1 MGFFI
6 WDYLIK
12 GEEVEVMSK
21 DNYDDLARDIID
33 HVGGEENV
41 AGLRHCVT
49 RLRFNLTDENKAD
62 TDYLK
67 NRDGIVTVMKSAGQ
81 YQVVIGEQVGEVY
94 EAIVNQTNIG
104 GDASASEPSVGGNEN
119 DDRNILDKF
128 IDFISGVFQP
138 FLMALA
144 ATGMIKGLVALL
156 GTVGVDPESGLYQV
170 LNFAGDGFFQFLPVM
185 VAITAARKLKMN
197 EFTALAIAVAFLHPE
212 INELMSGDVMY
223 TLFSGTA
230 FESPIYSTFIGIPII
245 MPPNGYYQ
253 AIIPIL
259 VSVWLGSVVERWVKN
274 IIPGVVRSFLT
285 PFFTVMIVFVI
296 SLIAIGPVA
305 NWASTLVGQFFL
317 VVQGFSP
324 LLFGALLA
332 VAWQLLVIF
341 GLHWGIVPIMFIL
354 LAEQGYETIGPV
366 MVSSTFGVLGV
377 VIALLIKSKAKK
389 VRDIALPGSI
399 SLIFGVSEPTI
410 YGLMLPM
417 KRSFLYALIG
427 NAVGGAYIGVMNVV
441 GYRAGGLGVF
451 SIFNTINPN
460 GNLDMNFWNVII
472 GFALCTIV
480 GFVLQ
485 MMFPVPSLDSDGNE
499 GQTESNKKDNDKGLV
514 SNEELQESAK
524 EDIIASP
531 MQGELV
537 PMTEVN
543 DEVFSSEAL
552 GKGVAIKPEIGEVRA
567 PANGVISTLFPTG
580 HAVGMTTDEGT
591 EILIHIGLDTVELE
605 GKYYEIFVEQEQH
618 VNAGDVLVK
627 FDKAGVESENY
638 DTITPIVITNS
649 GDFKAIEVT
658 EDTQTTP
665 GDYLLTA
672 IK

>member
-1 MGFFI
+1 
-6 WDYLIK
+6 
-12 GEEVEVMSK
+12 MSK
-21 DNYDDLARDIID
+21 DNYDELARDIID

-41 AGLRHCVT
+41 AGLRHCIT
-49 RLRFNLTDENKAD
+49 RLRFNLKDENKAD

-67 NRDGIVTVMKSAGQ
+67 NRDGVVTVMKSAGQ
-81 YQVVIGEQVGEVY
+81 YQVVIGEQVAEVY
-94 EAIVNQTNIG
+94 EAIVNQTSIG
-104 GDASASEPSVGGNEN
+104 GDTSASETSDGGNEN
-119 DDRNILDKF
+119 DNRNILDRF

-156 GTVGVDPESGLYQV
+156 GTVGVDPESGVYQV

-212 INELMSGDVMY
+212 INNLMTGDVMY

-230 FESPIYSTFIGIPII
+230 FESPIYSTFLGIPII
-245 MPPNGYYQ
+245 MPPNGYYS

-274 IIPGVVRSFLT
+274 IIPSVVRSFLT

-296 SLIAIGPVA
+296 SLIVIGPIA

-354 LAEQGYETIGPV
+354 LAEQGYESIGPA

-389 VRDIALPGSI
+389 VRDIALPGAI
-399 SLIFGVSEPTI
+399 SLVFGVSEPTI

-427 NAVGGAYIGVMNVV
+427 NAVGGAYIGAMSVV
-441 GYRAGGLGVF
+441 GYRTGGLGVF
-451 SIFNTINPN
+451 SIFNTINPS
-460 GNLDMNFWNVII
+460 GSLDMNFWNVII
-472 GFALCTIV
+472 GFALCTVV

-485 MMFPVPSLDSDGNE
+485 MVFPVPSIDGDGNE
-499 GQTESNKKDNDKGLV
+499 GQTTIKEDKGLA
-514 SNEELQESAK
+514 SKEELQESAK
-524 EDIIASP
+524 EDIVASP
-531 MQGELV
+531 MQGQLV
-537 PMTEVN
+537 PMSEVN

-567 PANGVISTLFPTG
+567 PANGIISTLFPTG

-605 GKYYEIFVEQEQH
+605 GKYYEISAEQGQQ
-618 VNAGDVLVK
+618 VKAGDLLIK
-627 FDKAGVESENY
+627 FDKDGIESENY
-638 DTITPIVITNS
+638 DTITPVVITNS
-649 GDFKAIEVT
+649 GDFQTIDVT
-658 EDTQTTP
+658 EETQVTP

-672 IK
+672 VK

>member
-1 MGFFI
+1 
-6 WDYLIK
+6 
-12 GEEVEVMSK
+12 MSK
-21 DNYDDLARDIID
+21 DNYDELARDIID

-41 AGLRHCVT
+41 AGLRHCIT
-49 RLRFNLTDENKAD
+49 RLRFNLKDENKAD

-67 NRDGIVTVMKSAGQ
+67 NRDGVVTVMKSAGQ
-81 YQVVIGEQVGEVY
+81 YQVVIGEQVAEVY
-94 EAIVNQTNIG
+94 EAIVNQTSIG
-104 GDASASEPSVGGNEN
+104 GDTSASETSEGGNEN
-119 DDRNILDKF
+119 DNRNVLDKF

-156 GTVGVDPESGLYQV
+156 GTVGVDPESGVYQV

-185 VAITAARKLKMN
+185 VVITAARKLKMN

-212 INELMSGDVMY
+212 INNLMTGDVMY

-230 FESPIYSTFIGIPII
+230 FESPIYSTFLGIPII
-245 MPPNGYYQ
+245 MPPNGYYS

-259 VSVWLGSVVERWVKN
+259 VSVWLGSVVEKWIKN
-274 IIPGVVRSFLT
+274 IIPSVVRSFLT
-285 PFFTVMIVFVI
+285 PFFTVMVVFVI
-296 SLIAIGPVA
+296 SLIVIGPIA

-354 LAEQGYETIGPV
+354 LAEQGYESIGPA

-389 VRDIALPGSI
+389 VRDIALPGAI
-399 SLIFGVSEPTI
+399 SLVFGVSEPTI

-427 NAVGGAYIGVMNVV
+427 NAVGGAYIGAMSVV
-441 GYRAGGLGVF
+441 GYRTGGLGVF
-451 SIFNTINPN
+451 SIFNTINPS
-460 GNLDMNFWNVII
+460 GSLDMNFWNVII
-472 GFALCTIV
+472 GFALCTVV

-485 MMFPVPSLDSDGNE
+485 MIFPVPSIDGNGNE
-499 GQTESNKKDNDKGLV
+499 GQTENNKSNEQGLA
-514 SNEELQESAK
+514 SKEELQESAK

-531 MQGELV
+531 MQGQLV
-537 PMTEVN
+537 PMSEVS

-567 PANGVISTLFPTG
+567 PANGIISTLFPTG

-605 GKYYEIFVEQEQH
+605 GKYYEISAEQGQQ
-618 VNAGDVLVK
+618 VKAGDLLIK
-627 FDKAGVESENY
+627 FDKEGVESENY
-638 DTITPIVITNS
+638 DTITPVVITNS
-649 GDFKAIEVT
+649 AEFQTIDVT
-658 EDTQTTP
+658 EETQVTP

-672 IK
+672 VK

>member
-1 MGFFI
+1 M
-6 WDYLIK
+6 LK
-12 GEEVEVMSK
+12 ENEGEGSIMSK
-21 DNYDDLARDIID
+21 DNYDELARDIID

-41 AGLRHCVT
+41 AGLRHCIT
-49 RLRFNLTDENKAD
+49 RLRFNLKDENKAD

-67 NRDGIVTVMKSAGQ
+67 NRDGVVTVMKSAGQ
-81 YQVVIGEQVGEVY
+81 YQVVIGEQVAEVY
-94 EAIVNQTNIG
+94 EAIVNQTSIG
-104 GDASASEPSVGGNEN
+104 GDTSASETSEGGNEN
-119 DDRNILDKF
+119 DNRNVLDKF

-156 GTVGVDPESGLYQV
+156 GTVGVDPESGVYQV

-212 INELMSGDVMY
+212 INNLMTGDVMY

-230 FESPIYSTFIGIPII
+230 FESPIYSTFLGIPII
-245 MPPNGYYQ
+245 MPPNGYYS

-259 VSVWLGSVVERWVKN
+259 VSVWLGSVVEKWIKN
-274 IIPGVVRSFLT
+274 IIPSVVRSFLT

-296 SLIAIGPVA
+296 SLIVIGPIA
-305 NWASTLVGQFFL
+305 NWASALVGQFFL

-354 LAEQGYETIGPV
+354 LAEQGYESIGPA

-389 VRDIALPGSI
+389 VRDIALPGAI
-399 SLIFGVSEPTI
+399 SLVFGVSEPTI

-427 NAVGGAYIGVMNVV
+427 NAVGGAYIGAMSVV
-441 GYRAGGLGVF
+441 GYRTGGLGVF
-451 SIFNTINPN
+451 SIFNTINPS
-460 GNLDMNFWNVII
+460 GSLDMNFWNVII
-472 GFALCTIV
+472 GFTLCTVV

-485 MMFPVPSLDSDGNE
+485 MMFPVPSIDGNGNE
-499 GQTESNKKDNDKGLV
+499 GQSENIKSDEQGLA
-514 SNEELQESAK
+514 SKEELQESAK

-531 MQGELV
+531 MQGQLV
-537 PMTEVN
+537 PMSEVS

-567 PANGVISTLFPTG
+567 PANGIISTLFPTG

-605 GKYYEIFVEQEQH
+605 GKYYEISAEQGQQ
-618 VNAGDVLVK
+618 VKAGDLLIK
-627 FDKAGVESENY
+627 FDKEGVESENY
-638 DTITPIVITNS
+638 DTITPVVITNS
-649 GDFKAIEVT
+649 AEFQTIDVT
-658 EDTQTTP
+658 EETQVTP

-672 IK
+672 VK

>member
-1 MGFFI
+1 I
-6 WDYLIK
+6 
-12 GEEVEVMSK
+12 MSK
-21 DNYDDLARDIID
+21 DNYDELARDIID

-41 AGLRHCVT
+41 AGLRHCIT
-49 RLRFNLTDENKAD
+49 RLRFNLKDENKAD

-67 NRDGIVTVMKSAGQ
+67 NRDGVVTVMKSAGQ
-81 YQVVIGEQVGEVY
+81 YQVVIGEQVAEVY
-94 EAIVNQTNIG
+94 EAIVNQTSIG
-104 GDASASEPSVGGNEN
+104 GDTSASETSEGGNEN
-119 DDRNILDKF
+119 DNRNVLDKF

-156 GTVGVDPESGLYQV
+156 GTVGVDPESGVYQV

-212 INELMSGDVMY
+212 INNLMTGDVMY

-230 FESPIYSTFIGIPII
+230 FESPIYSTFLGIPII
-245 MPPNGYYQ
+245 MPPNGYYS

-259 VSVWLGSVVERWVKN
+259 VSVWLGSVVEKWIKN

-296 SLIAIGPVA
+296 SLIVIGPIA
-305 NWASTLVGQFFL
+305 NWASALVGQFFL

-354 LAEQGYETIGPV
+354 LAEQGYESIGPA

-389 VRDIALPGSI
+389 VRDIALPGAI
-399 SLIFGVSEPTI
+399 SLVFGVSEPTI

-427 NAVGGAYIGVMNVV
+427 NAVGGAYIGAMSVV
-441 GYRAGGLGVF
+441 GYRTGGLGVF
-451 SIFNTINPN
+451 SIFNTINPS
-460 GNLDMNFWNVII
+460 GSLDMNFWNVII
-472 GFALCTIV
+472 GFALCTVV

-485 MMFPVPSLDSDGNE
+485 MMFPVPSIDGNGNE
-499 GQTESNKKDNDKGLV
+499 GQSENIKSDEQGLA
-514 SNEELQESAK
+514 SKEELQESAK

-531 MQGELV
+531 MQGQLV
-537 PMTEVN
+537 PMSEVS

-567 PANGVISTLFPTG
+567 PANGIISTLFPTG

-605 GKYYEIFVEQEQH
+605 GKYYEISAEQGQQ
-618 VNAGDVLVK
+618 VKAGDLLIK
-627 FDKAGVESENY
+627 FDKEGVESENY
-638 DTITPIVITNS
+638 DTITPVVITNS
-649 GDFKAIEVT
+649 AEFQTIDVT
-658 EDTQTTP
+658 EETQVTP

-672 IK
+672 VK

>member
-1 MGFFI
+1 
-6 WDYLIK
+6 
-12 GEEVEVMSK
+12 
-21 DNYDDLARDIID
+21 
-33 HVGGEENV
+33 
-41 AGLRHCVT
+41 T
-49 RLRFNLTDENKAD
+49 RLRFNLKDENKAD

-67 NRDGIVTVMKSAGQ
+67 NRDGVVTVMKSAGQ
-81 YQVVIGEQVGEVY
+81 YQVVIGEQVAEVY
-94 EAIVNQTNIG
+94 EAIVNQTSIG
-104 GDASASEPSVGGNEN
+104 GDTSASETSEGGNEN
-119 DDRNILDKF
+119 DNRNVLDKF

-156 GTVGVDPESGLYQV
+156 GTVGVDPESGVYQV

-212 INELMSGDVMY
+212 INNLMTGDVMY

-230 FESPIYSTFIGIPII
+230 FESPIYSTFLGIPII
-245 MPPNGYYQ
+245 MPPNGYYS

-259 VSVWLGSVVERWVKN
+259 VSVWLGSVVEKWIKN
-274 IIPGVVRSFLT
+274 IIPSVVRSFLT

-296 SLIAIGPVA
+296 SLIVIGPIA
-305 NWASTLVGQFFL
+305 NWASALVGQFFL

-354 LAEQGYETIGPV
+354 LAEQGYESIGPA

-389 VRDIALPGSI
+389 VRDIALPGAI
-399 SLIFGVSEPTI
+399 SLVFGVSEPTI

-427 NAVGGAYIGVMNVV
+427 NAVGGAYIGAMSVV
-441 GYRAGGLGVF
+441 GYRTGGLGVF
-451 SIFNTINPN
+451 SIFNTINPS
-460 GNLDMNFWNVII
+460 GSLDMNFWNVII
-472 GFALCTIV
+472 GFALCTVV

-485 MMFPVPSLDSDGNE
+485 MMFPVPSIDGNGNE
-499 GQTESNKKDNDKGLV
+499 GQSENIKSDEQGLA
-514 SNEELQESAK
+514 SKEELQESAK

-531 MQGELV
+531 MQGQLV
-537 PMTEVN
+537 PMSEVS

-567 PANGVISTLFPTG
+567 PANGIISTLFPTG

-605 GKYYEIFVEQEQH
+605 GKYYEISAEQGQQ
-618 VNAGDVLVK
+618 VKAGDLLIK
-627 FDKAGVESENY
+627 FDKEGVESENY
-638 DTITPIVITNS
+638 DTITPVVITNS
-649 GDFKAIEVT
+649 AEFQTIDVT
-658 EDTQTTP
+658 EETQVTP

-672 IK
+672 VK

>member
-1 MGFFI
+1 
-6 WDYLIK
+6 
-12 GEEVEVMSK
+12 MSK
-21 DNYDDLARDIID
+21 DNYDELARDIID

-41 AGLRHCVT
+41 AGLRHCIT
-49 RLRFNLTDENKAD
+49 RLRFNLKDENKAD

-67 NRDGIVTVMKSAGQ
+67 NRDGVVTVMKSAGQ
-81 YQVVIGEQVGEVY
+81 YQVVIGEQVAEVY
-94 EAIVNQTNIG
+94 EAIVNQTSIG
-104 GDASASEPSVGGNEN
+104 GDTSASETSEGGNEN
-119 DDRNILDKF
+119 DNRNVLDKF

-156 GTVGVDPESGLYQV
+156 GTVGVDPESGVYQV

-185 VAITAARKLKMN
+185 VVITAARKLKMN
-197 EFTALAIAVAFLHPE
+197 VFTALAIAVAFLHPE
-212 INELMSGDVMY
+212 INNLMTGDVMY

-230 FESPIYSTFIGIPII
+230 FESPIYSTFLGIPII
-245 MPPNGYYQ
+245 MPPNGYYS

-259 VSVWLGSVVERWVKN
+259 VSVWLGSVVEKWIKN
-274 IIPGVVRSFLT
+274 IIPSVVRSFLT
-285 PFFTVMIVFVI
+285 PFFTVMVVFVI
-296 SLIAIGPVA
+296 SLIVIGPIA

-354 LAEQGYETIGPV
+354 LAEQGYESIGPA

-389 VRDIALPGSI
+389 VRDIALPGAI
-399 SLIFGVSEPTI
+399 SLVFGVSEPTI

-427 NAVGGAYIGVMNVV
+427 NAVGGAYIGAMSVV
-441 GYRAGGLGVF
+441 GYRTGGLGVF
-451 SIFNTINPN
+451 SIFNTINPS
-460 GNLDMNFWNVII
+460 GSLDMNFWNVII
-472 GFALCTIV
+472 GFALCTVV

-485 MMFPVPSLDSDGNE
+485 MMFPVPSIDGNGNE
-499 GQTESNKKDNDKGLV
+499 GQTENNKSNEQGLA
-514 SNEELQESAK
+514 SKEELQESAK

-531 MQGELV
+531 MQGQLV
-537 PMTEVN
+537 PMSEVS

-567 PANGVISTLFPTG
+567 PANGIISTLFPTG

-605 GKYYEIFVEQEQH
+605 GKYYEISAEQGQQ
-618 VNAGDVLVK
+618 VKAGDLLIK
-627 FDKAGVESENY
+627 FDKEGVESENY
-638 DTITPIVITNS
+638 DTITPVVITNS
-649 GDFKAIEVT
+649 AEFQTIDVT
-658 EDTQTTP
+658 EETQVTP

-672 IK
+672 VK

>member
-1 MGFFI
+1 
-6 WDYLIK
+6 
-12 GEEVEVMSK
+12 MSK

-49 RLRFNLTDENKAD
+49 RLRFNLKDENKAD

-67 NRDGIVTVMKSAGQ
+67 NKEGVVTVMKSAGQ
-81 YQVVIGEQVGEVY
+81 YQVVIGEQVAEVY

-104 GDASASEPSVGGNEN
+104 GDASASESSDGGSEN
-119 DDRNILDKF
+119 DNRNVLDKF

-212 INELMSGDVMY
+212 INNLMTGDVMY

-245 MPPNGYYQ
+245 MPPNGYYS

-259 VSVWLGSVVERWVKN
+259 VSVWLGSVVEKWVKN

-296 SLIAIGPVA
+296 SLIVIGPIA

-332 VAWQLLVIF
+332 LSWQLLVIF

-366 MVSSTFGVLGV
+366 MVASTFGVLGV
-377 VIALLIKSKAKK
+377 IIALLIKSKSKK
-389 VRDIALPGSI
+389 VRDIALPGAI
-399 SLIFGVSEPTI
+399 SLVFGVSEPTI

-417 KRSFLYALIG
+417 KRSFLYALIS
-427 NAVGGAYIGVMNVV
+427 NAVGGAYIGSMNVV

-472 GFALCTIV
+472 GFALCTVV

-485 MMFPVPSLDSDGNE
+485 MVFPVPSLEGDGNE
-499 GQTESNKKDNDKGLV
+499 GQTASNKNEDKGLV
-514 SNEELQESAK
+514 SSEELQESAK

-531 MQGELV
+531 MQGQLV
-537 PMTEVN
+537 PITEVS

-552 GKGVAIKPEIGEVRA
+552 GKGVAIKPEVGEVRA

-580 HAVGMTTDEGT
+580 HAVGMKTDEGT
-591 EILIHIGLDTVELE
+591 EVLIHIGLDTVELE
-605 GKYYEIFVEQEQH
+605 GKYYEILVKQEQR
-618 VNAGDVLVK
+618 VNAGDLLVK
-627 FDKAGVESENY
+627 FDKAGIESENY
-638 DTITPIVITNS
+638 DTITPVVITNS
-649 GDFKAIEVT
+649 GDFKAIDVT
-658 EDTQTTP
+658 EETEVTP

>member
-1 MGFFI
+1 
-6 WDYLIK
+6 
-12 GEEVEVMSK
+12 MSK
-21 DNYDDLARDIID
+21 DNYDELARDIVD

-49 RLRFNLTDENKAD
+49 RLRFNLKDENKAD

-67 NRDGIVTVMKSAGQ
+67 NRDGVVTVMKSAGQ
-81 YQVVIGEQVGEVY
+81 YQVVIGEQVAEVY
-94 EAIVNQTNIG
+94 EAIVNQTSIG
-104 GDASASEPSVGGNEN
+104 GDTSASETSDGGNEN
-119 DDRNILDKF
+119 DNRNVLDKF

-156 GTVGVDPESGLYQV
+156 GTVGVDPESGVYQV

-212 INELMSGDVMY
+212 INNFMTGDVMY
-223 TLFSGTA
+223 NLFSGTA
-230 FESPIYSTFIGIPII
+230 FESPIYSTFLGIPII
-245 MPPNGYYQ
+245 MPPNGYYS

-259 VSVWLGSVVERWVKN
+259 VSVWLGSVVEKWVKN

-285 PFFTVMIVFVI
+285 PFFTVMVVFVI
-296 SLIAIGPVA
+296 SLIVIGPIA
-305 NWASTLVGQFFL
+305 NWVSTLVGQFFL

-354 LAEQGYETIGPV
+354 LAEQGYESIGPA

-389 VRDIALPGSI
+389 VRDIALPGAI
-399 SLIFGVSEPTI
+399 SLVFGVSEPTI

-427 NAVGGAYIGVMNVV
+427 NAVGGAYIGAMSVV
-441 GYRAGGLGVF
+441 GYRTGGLGVF
-451 SIFNTINPN
+451 SIFNTINPS
-460 GNLDMNFWNVII
+460 GSLDMNFWNVII
-472 GFALCTIV
+472 GFALCTVV

-485 MMFPVPSLDSDGNE
+485 MMFPVPSIDGNGNE
-499 GQTESNKKDNDKGLV
+499 GQSENIKSDEQGLA
-514 SNEELQESAK
+514 SKEELQESAK

-531 MQGELV
+531 MQGQLV
-537 PMTEVN
+537 PMSEVS

-567 PANGVISTLFPTG
+567 PANGIISTLFPTG

-605 GKYYEIFVEQEQH
+605 GKYYEISAEQGQQ
-618 VNAGDVLVK
+618 VKAGDLLIK
-627 FDKAGVESENY
+627 FDKEGVESENY
-638 DTITPIVITNS
+638 DTITPVVITNS
-649 GDFKAIEVT
+649 AEFQTIDVT
-658 EDTQTTP
+658 EETQVTP

-672 IK
+672 VK

>member
-1 MGFFI
+1 
-6 WDYLIK
+6 
-12 GEEVEVMSK
+12 MSK
-21 DNYDDLARDIID
+21 DNYDELARDIID

-41 AGLRHCVT
+41 TGLRHCVT
-49 RLRFNLTDENKAD
+49 RLRFNLKDENKAD

-67 NRDGIVTVMKSAGQ
+67 NRDGVVTVMKSAGQ
-81 YQVVIGEQVGEVY
+81 YQVVIGEQVAEVY
-94 EAIVNQTNIG
+94 EAIVNQTSIG
-104 GDASASEPSVGGNEN
+104 GDTPASETSDGGSEN
-119 DDRNILDKF
+119 DSRSILDRF

-156 GTVGVDPESGLYQV
+156 GTVGVDPESGVYQV

-212 INELMSGDVMY
+212 INNLMTGDVMY

-230 FESPIYSTFIGIPII
+230 FESPIYSTFLGIPII
-245 MPPNGYYQ
+245 MPPNGYYS

-259 VSVWLGSVVERWVKN
+259 VSVWLGSVVEKWVKN

-296 SLIAIGPVA
+296 SLIVIGPIA

-366 MVSSTFGVLGV
+366 MASSTFGVLGV
-377 VIALLIKSKAKK
+377 VIALLIKSKSKK
-389 VRDIALPGSI
+389 VRDIALPGAI
-399 SLIFGVSEPTI
+399 SLVFGVSEPTI

-427 NAVGGAYIGVMNVV
+427 NAVGGAYIGAMSVV
-441 GYRAGGLGVF
+441 GYRTGGLGIF

-460 GNLDMNFWNVII
+460 GSLDMNFWNVII
-472 GFALCTIV
+472 GFALCIVV
-480 GFVLQ
+480 GFVFQ
-485 MMFPVPSLDSDGNE
+485 MLFPVPSIDGDGNE
-499 GQTESNKKDNDKGLV
+499 GQTTTKGDKGLA
-514 SNEELQESAK
+514 SKQELQESAK

-531 MQGELV
+531 MQGQLV
-537 PMTEVN
+537 PMSEVN

-552 GKGVAIKPEIGEVRA
+552 GKGIAIKPEIGEVRA

-580 HAVGMTTDEGT
+580 HAVGITTDEGT
-591 EILIHIGLDTVELE
+591 EILIHIGLNTVELE
-605 GKYYEIFVEQEQH
+605 GKYYEISAEQGQQ
-618 VNAGDVLVK
+618 VKAGDLLIK
-627 FDKAGVESENY
+627 FDKEGVESENY
-638 DTITPIVITNS
+638 DTITPVVITNS
-649 GDFKAIEVT
+649 AEFQTIDVT
-658 EDTQTTP
+658 EETQVTP

-672 IK
+672 VK

>member
-1 MGFFI
+1 
-6 WDYLIK
+6 
-12 GEEVEVMSK
+12 MSK
-21 DNYDDLARDIID
+21 DNYDELARDIID

-41 AGLRHCVT
+41 AGLRHCIT
-49 RLRFNLTDENKAD
+49 RLRFNLKDENKAD

-67 NRDGIVTVMKSAGQ
+67 NRDGVVTVMKSAGQ
-81 YQVVIGEQVGEVY
+81 YQVVIGEQVAEVY
-94 EAIVNQTNIG
+94 EAIVNQTSIG
-104 GDASASEPSVGGNEN
+104 GDTSASETSEGGNEN
-119 DDRNILDKF
+119 DNRNVLDKF

-156 GTVGVDPESGLYQV
+156 GTVGVDPESGVYQV

-212 INELMSGDVMY
+212 INNLMTGDVMY

-230 FESPIYSTFIGIPII
+230 FESPIYSTFLGIPII
-245 MPPNGYYQ
+245 MPPNGYYS

-259 VSVWLGSVVERWVKN
+259 VSVWLGSVVEKWIKN
-274 IIPGVVRSFLT
+274 IIPSVVRSFLT

-296 SLIAIGPVA
+296 SLIVIGPIA
-305 NWASTLVGQFFL
+305 NWVSTLVGQFFL

-354 LAEQGYETIGPV
+354 LAEQGYESIGPA

-389 VRDIALPGSI
+389 VRDIALPGAI
-399 SLIFGVSEPTI
+399 SLVFGVSEPTI

-427 NAVGGAYIGVMNVV
+427 NAVGGAYIGAMSVV
-441 GYRAGGLGVF
+441 GYRTGGLGVF
-451 SIFNTINPN
+451 SIFNTINPS
-460 GNLDMNFWNVII
+460 GSLDMNFWNVII
-472 GFALCTIV
+472 GFALCTVV

-485 MMFPVPSLDSDGNE
+485 MMFPVPSIDGNGNE
-499 GQTESNKKDNDKGLV
+499 GQSENIKSDEQGLA
-514 SNEELQESAK
+514 SKEELQESAK

-531 MQGELV
+531 MQGQLV
-537 PMTEVN
+537 PMSEVS

-567 PANGVISTLFPTG
+567 PANGIISTLFPTG

-605 GKYYEIFVEQEQH
+605 GKYYEISAEQGQQ
-618 VNAGDVLVK
+618 VKAGDLLIK
-627 FDKAGVESENY
+627 FDKEGVESENY
-638 DTITPIVITNS
+638 DTITPVVITNS
-649 GDFKAIEVT
+649 AEFQTIDVT
-658 EDTQTTP
+658 EETQVTP

-672 IK
+672 VK

>member
-1 MGFFI
+1 VLCIYLGFLFCQ
-6 WDYLIK
+6 K
-12 GEEVEVMSK
+12 NEGEGSTMSK
-21 DNYDDLARDIID
+21 DNYDELARDIID

-41 AGLRHCVT
+41 AGLRHCIT
-49 RLRFNLTDENKAD
+49 RLRFNLKDENKAD

-67 NRDGIVTVMKSAGQ
+67 NRDGVVTVMKSAGQ
-81 YQVVIGEQVGEVY
+81 YQVVIGEQVAEVY
-94 EAIVNQTNIG
+94 EAIVNQTSIG
-104 GDASASEPSVGGNEN
+104 GDTSASETSDGGNEN
-119 DDRNILDKF
+119 DNRNILDRF

-156 GTVGVDPESGLYQV
+156 GTVGVDPESGVYQV

-212 INELMSGDVMY
+212 INNLMTGDVMY

-230 FESPIYSTFIGIPII
+230 FESPIYSTFLGIPII
-245 MPPNGYYQ
+245 MPPNGYYS

-274 IIPGVVRSFLT
+274 IIPSVVRSFLT

-296 SLIAIGPVA
+296 SLIVIGPIA

-354 LAEQGYETIGPV
+354 LAEQGYESIGPA

-389 VRDIALPGSI
+389 VRDIALPGAI
-399 SLIFGVSEPTI
+399 SLVFGVSEPTI

-427 NAVGGAYIGVMNVV
+427 NAVGGAYIGAMSVV
-441 GYRAGGLGVF
+441 GYRTGGLGVF
-451 SIFNTINPN
+451 SIFNTINPS
-460 GNLDMNFWNVII
+460 GSLDMNFWNVII
-472 GFALCTIV
+472 GFALCTVV

-485 MMFPVPSLDSDGNE
+485 MVFPVPSIDGDGNE
-499 GQTESNKKDNDKGLV
+499 GQTTIKEDKGLA
-514 SNEELQESAK
+514 SKEELQESAK
-524 EDIIASP
+524 EDIVASP
-531 MQGELV
+531 MQGQLV
-537 PMTEVN
+537 PMSEVN

-567 PANGVISTLFPTG
+567 PANGIISTLFPTG

-605 GKYYEIFVEQEQH
+605 GKYYEISAEQGQQ
-618 VNAGDVLVK
+618 VKAGDLLIK
-627 FDKAGVESENY
+627 FDKDGIESENY
-638 DTITPIVITNS
+638 DTITPVVITNS
-649 GDFKAIEVT
+649 GDFQTIDVT
-658 EDTQTTP
+658 EETQVTP

-672 IK
+672 VK

>member
-1 MGFFI
+1 
-6 WDYLIK
+6 
-12 GEEVEVMSK
+12 MSN
-21 DNYDDLARDIID
+21 NYDELARDIIE
-33 HVGGEENV
+33 HVGREENV
-41 AGLRHCVT
+41 AGLRHCIT
-49 RLRFNLTDENKAD
+49 RLRFNLKDENKAD

-67 NRDGIVTVMKSAGQ
+67 NLEGVVTVMKSAGQ
-81 YQVVIGEQVGEVY
+81 YQVVIGEQVAEVY

-104 GDASASEPSVGGNEN
+104 GDTSTSETN
-119 DDRNILDKF
+119 DEDNNNDNRNVLDKF

-144 ATGMIKGLVALL
+144 ATGMIKGVVALL
-156 GTVGVDPESGLYQV
+156 GTVGVDSQSGLYQV

-212 INELMSGDVMY
+212 INELMNGDVLY

-245 MPPNGYYQ
+245 LPPNGYYS

-259 VSVWLGSVVERWVKN
+259 VSVWLGSVVEKWVKK
-274 IIPGVVRSFLT
+274 IIPSVVRSFLT
-285 PFFTVMIVFVI
+285 PFFTIMIVYII
-296 SLIAIGPVA
+296 SLIVIGPIA
-305 NWASTLVGQFFL
+305 TWASTLVGQFFL

-354 LAEQGYETIGPV
+354 LAEQGYESIGPA

-389 VRDIALPGSI
+389 VRDIALPGAI
-399 SLIFGVSEPTI
+399 SLVFGVSEPTI

-427 NAVGGAYIGVMNVV
+427 NAVGGAYIGAMSVV
-441 GYRAGGLGVF
+441 GYRTGGLGIF
-451 SIFNTINPN
+451 SIFNTISPN

-472 GFALCTIV
+472 GFALSTII
-480 GFVLQ
+480 GFILQ
-485 MMFPVPSLDSDGNE
+485 MTFPVPSLDGSGNE
-499 GQTESNKKDNDKGLV
+499 DSDKSSKKDSKGLA
-514 SNEELQESAK
+514 SKEELQESAK

-531 MQGELV
+531 MQGQLL
-537 PMTEVN
+537 PMTEVS

-552 GKGVAIKPEIGEVRA
+552 GKGIAIQPEIGEVRA

-591 EILIHIGLDTVELE
+591 EVLIHIGLDTVELE
-605 GKYYEIFVEQEQH
+605 GRYYEINVEQEQH
-618 VNAGDVLVK
+618 VNAGDLLIK
-627 FDKAGVESENY
+627 FDKAGIKNEGY
-638 DTITPIVITNS
+638 DIVTPVVITNS
-649 GDFKAIEVT
+649 GDFKAIEIT
-658 EDTQTTP
+658 EETQVTP

-672 IK
+672 TK

>member
-1 MGFFI
+1 
-6 WDYLIK
+6 
-12 GEEVEVMSK
+12 MSK

-49 RLRFNLTDENKAD
+49 RLRFNLKDENKAD

-67 NRDGIVTVMKSAGQ
+67 NKEGVVTVMKSAGQ
-81 YQVVIGEQVGEVY
+81 YQVVIGEQVAEVY

-104 GDASASEPSVGGNEN
+104 GDASASESSDGGSEN
-119 DDRNILDKF
+119 DNRNVLDKF

-212 INELMSGDVMY
+212 INNLMTGDVMY

-245 MPPNGYYQ
+245 MPPNGYYS

-259 VSVWLGSVVERWVKN
+259 VSVWLGSVVEKWVKN

-296 SLIAIGPVA
+296 SLIVIGPIA

-332 VAWQLLVIF
+332 LSWQLLVIF

-366 MVSSTFGVLGV
+366 MVASTFGVLGV
-377 VIALLIKSKAKK
+377 IIALLIKSKSKK
-389 VRDIALPGSI
+389 VRDIALPGAI
-399 SLIFGVSEPTI
+399 SLVFGVSEPTI

-417 KRSFLYALIG
+417 KRSFLYALIS
-427 NAVGGAYIGVMNVV
+427 NAVGGAYIGSMNVV

-472 GFALCTIV
+472 GFALCTVV

-485 MMFPVPSLDSDGNE
+485 MVFPVPSLEGDGNE
-499 GQTESNKKDNDKGLV
+499 GQTASNKNDDKGLV
-514 SNEELQESAK
+514 SSEELQESAK

-531 MQGELV
+531 MQGQLV
-537 PMTEVN
+537 PITEVS

-552 GKGVAIKPEIGEVRA
+552 GKGVAIKPEVGEVRA

-580 HAVGMTTDEGT
+580 HAVGMKTDEGT
-591 EILIHIGLDTVELE
+591 EVLIHIGLDTVELE
-605 GKYYEIFVEQEQH
+605 GKYYEILVKQEQR
-618 VNAGDVLVK
+618 VNAGDLLIK
-627 FDKAGVESENY
+627 FDKAGIESENY
-638 DTITPIVITNS
+638 DMITPIVITNS
-649 GDFKAIEVT
+649 GDFKAIDVT
-658 EDTQTTP
+658 EETEVTP

>member
-1 MGFFI
+1 
-6 WDYLIK
+6 
-12 GEEVEVMSK
+12 MSK
-21 DNYDDLARDIID
+21 DNYDELARDIID

-49 RLRFNLTDENKAD
+49 RLRFNLKDENKAD

-67 NRDGIVTVMKSAGQ
+67 NRDGVVTVMKSAGQ
-81 YQVVIGEQVGEVY
+81 YQVVIGEQVAEVY

-104 GDASASEPSVGGNEN
+104 GDSSASEASDGGSEN
-119 DDRNILDKF
+119 DNRNILDRF

-156 GTVGVDPESGLYQV
+156 GTVGVDPESGVYQV

-212 INELMSGDVMY
+212 INNLMTGDVMY

-230 FESPIYSTFIGIPII
+230 FESPIYSTFLGIPII
-245 MPPNGYYQ
+245 MPPNGYYS

-259 VSVWLGSVVERWVKN
+259 VSVWLGSVVEKWVKN

-296 SLIAIGPVA
+296 SLIVIGPIA

-354 LAEQGYETIGPV
+354 LAEQGYESIGPA

-389 VRDIALPGSI
+389 IRDIALPGAI
-399 SLIFGVSEPTI
+399 SLVFGVSEPTI

-417 KRSFLYALIG
+417 KRSFMYALIG
-427 NAVGGAYIGVMNVV
+427 NAVGGAYIGAMSVV
-441 GYRAGGLGVF
+441 GYRTGGLGVF
-451 SIFNTINPN
+451 SIFNTINPS

-472 GFALCTIV
+472 GFALCTVV

-485 MMFPVPSLDSDGNE
+485 MMFPVPSIDGDGSKE
-499 GQTESNKKDNDKGLV
+499 QTTTKEDKGLA
-514 SNEELQESAK
+514 SKEELQESAK

-531 MQGELV
+531 MQGQLV
-537 PMTEVN
+537 PMSEVK

-591 EILIHIGLDTVELE
+591 EVLIHIGLDTVELE
-605 GKYYEIFVEQEQH
+605 GKYYEVSAEQGQK
-618 VNAGDVLVK
+618 VNAGDLLVK
-627 FDKAGVESENY
+627 FDKEGVESENY

-649 GDFKAIEVT
+649 GDFQTIDVT
-658 EDTQTTP
+658 EETQITP
-665 GDYLLTA
+665 GDYLMTA
-672 IK
+672 VK

>member
-1 MGFFI
+1 
-6 WDYLIK
+6 
-12 GEEVEVMSK
+12 MSK
-21 DNYDDLARDIID
+21 DNYDELARDIIE

-41 AGLRHCVT
+41 TDLRHCIT
-49 RLRFNLTDENKAD
+49 RLRFNLKDENKAD

-67 NRDGIVTVMKSAGQ
+67 NREGIVTVMKSAGQ
-81 YQVVIGEQVGEVY
+81 YQVVIGEQVAEVY
-94 EAIVNQTNIG
+94 EAIVNQSNIG
-104 GDASASEPSVGGNEN
+104 GDTSASESNDNSDNN
-119 DDRNILDKF
+119 DDRNVLDRF

-197 EFTALAIAVAFLHPE
+197 EFTALAITVAFLHPE
-212 INELMSGDVMY
+212 INELMSGDVIY

-245 MPPNGYYQ
+245 MPPNGYYS

-259 VSVWLGSVVERWVKN
+259 VSVWLGSVVEKWVKN

-296 SLIAIGPVA
+296 SLIVIGPITT
-305 NWASTLVGQFFL
+305 WASTLVGEFFL
-317 VVQGFSP
+317 AVQGFSP

-354 LAEQGYETIGPV
+354 LAEQGYETIGPA

-377 VIALLIKSKAKK
+377 VIALLIKSNSKK
-389 VRDIALPGSI
+389 IRDVALPGAI
-399 SLIFGVSEPTI
+399 SLVFGVSEPTI

-427 NAVGGAYIGVMNVV
+427 NAVGGAYIGTMSVV
-441 GYRAGGLGVF
+441 GYRTGGLGVF
-451 SIFNTINPN
+451 SIFNSINPS
-460 GNLDMNFWNVII
+460 GDLDMNFWNIII
-472 GFALCTIV
+472 GFALCTVV
-480 GFVLQ
+480 GFALQ
-485 MMFPVPSLDSDGNE
+485 MAFPVPTQEDD
-499 GQTESNKKDNDKGLV
+499 ESKGSTTNTKNTDKGLA
-514 SNEELQESAK
+514 SKEELQESAK
-524 EDIIASP
+524 EVIVASP
-531 MQGELV
+531 IQGQLV
-537 PMTEVN
+537 RMTEVN

-552 GKGVAIKPEIGEVRA
+552 GKGVAVKPEVGEVRA
-567 PANGVISTLFPTG
+567 PSNGVISTLFPTG
-580 HAVGMTTDEGT
+580 HAVGMTTDEGV
-591 EILIHIGLDTVELE
+591 EVLIHIGLDTVELE
-605 GKYYEIFVEQEQH
+605 GKYYEVFVEQEQR
-618 VNAGDVLVK
+618 VNAGDLLVK
-627 FDKAGVESENY
+627 FDKGGVESENY

-649 GDFKAIEVT
+649 GDFQTIDIT
-658 EDTQTTP
+658 EDTQIEP

-672 IK
+672 IR

>member
-1 MGFFI
+1 
-6 WDYLIK
+6 
-12 GEEVEVMSK
+12 MSN
-21 DNYDDLARDIID
+21 NYDDLARDIID

-41 AGLRHCVT
+41 DGLRHCIT
-49 RLRFNLTDENKAD
+49 RLRFNLKDENKAD

-67 NRDGIVTVMKSAGQ
+67 SREGIVTVMKSAGQ
-81 YQVVIGEQVGEVY
+81 YQVVIGEQVAEVY
-94 EAIVNQTNIG
+94 EAIINQTNIG
-104 GDASASEPSVGGNEN
+104 GNASASEDSNEDNSN
-119 DDRNILDKF
+119 DNRNIADRF

-156 GTVGVDPESGLYQV
+156 GTVGVDAESGLYQV

-197 EFTALAIAVAFLHPE
+197 EFTALAIAVAFLHPD
-212 INELMSGDVMY
+212 INELMNGDVLY
-223 TLFSGTA
+223 TLFSGTP
-230 FESPIYSTFIGIPII
+230 FEAPIYSTFIGIPII
-245 MPPNGYYQ
+245 MPPNGYYS

-259 VSVWLGSVVERWVKN
+259 VSVWLGSVVEKWVKKV
-274 IIPGVVRSFLT
+274 IPSVVRSFLT

-296 SLIAIGPVA
+296 SLIVIGPVA
-305 NWASTLVGQFFL
+305 TWASTLVGQFFL
-317 VVQGFSP
+317 AVQGFSP
-324 LLFGALLA
+324 LIFGALLA

-341 GLHWGIVPIMFIL
+341 GLHWGVVPIMFIL
-354 LAEQGYETIGPV
+354 LAEQGYESIGPA

-377 VIALLIKSKAKK
+377 VIALLIKSKAKR
-389 VRDIALPGSI
+389 VRDIAVPGAI

-427 NAVGGAYIGVMNVV
+427 NAVGGAYIGAMSVV
-441 GYRAGGLGVF
+441 GYRTGGLGVF

-485 MMFPVPSLDSDGNE
+485 MVFPVPSIDGDGNE
-499 GQTESNKKDNDKGLV
+499 VSTENGNNANEGLV
-514 SNEELQESAK
+514 SKEELQESAR

-531 MQGELV
+531 IRGQLV
-537 PMTEVN
+537 PMSEVN

-552 GKGVAIKPEIGEVRA
+552 GKGVAIKPEYGEVRA

-591 EILIHIGLDTVELE
+591 EVLIHIGLDTVELE
-605 GKYYEIFVEQEQH
+605 GKYYEIHVEQEQH
-618 VNAGDVLVK
+618 VNAGDLLIK
-627 FDKAGVESENY
+627 FDKAGIESESY
-638 DTITPIVITNS
+638 DTITPVVITNS
-649 GDFKAIEVT
+649 GDFKSIEIT
-658 EDTQTTP
+658 EETQVNP

-672 IK
+672 VR

>member
-1 MGFFI
+1 
-6 WDYLIK
+6 
-12 GEEVEVMSK
+12 MSK
-21 DNYDDLARDIID
+21 DNYDELARDIID

-41 AGLRHCVT
+41 AGLRHCIT
-49 RLRFNLTDENKAD
+49 RLRFNLKDENKAD

-67 NRDGIVTVMKSAGQ
+67 NRDGVVTVMKSAGQ
-81 YQVVIGEQVGEVY
+81 YQVVIGEQVAEVY
-94 EAIVNQTNIG
+94 EAIVNQTSIG
-104 GDASASEPSVGGNEN
+104 GDTSASETSEGGNEN
-119 DDRNILDKF
+119 DNRNVLDKF

-156 GTVGVDPESGLYQV
+156 GTVGVDPESGVYQV

-212 INELMSGDVMY
+212 INNLMTGDVMY

-230 FESPIYSTFIGIPII
+230 FESPIYSTFLGIPII
-245 MPPNGYYQ
+245 MPPNGYYS

-259 VSVWLGSVVERWVKN
+259 VSVWLGSVVEKWIKN

-285 PFFTVMIVFVI
+285 PFFTVMVVFVI
-296 SLIAIGPVA
+296 SLIVIGPIA
-305 NWASTLVGQFFL
+305 NWASALVGQFFL

-354 LAEQGYETIGPV
+354 LAEQGYESIGPA

-389 VRDIALPGSI
+389 VRDIALPGAI
-399 SLIFGVSEPTI
+399 SLVFGVSEPTI

-427 NAVGGAYIGVMNVV
+427 NAVGGAYIGAMSVV
-441 GYRAGGLGVF
+441 GYRTGGLGVF
-451 SIFNTINPN
+451 SIFNTINPS
-460 GNLDMNFWNVII
+460 GSLDMNFWNVII
-472 GFALCTIV
+472 GFALCTVV

-485 MMFPVPSLDSDGNE
+485 MMFPVPSIDGNGNE
-499 GQTESNKKDNDKGLV
+499 GQSENIKSDEQGLA
-514 SNEELQESAK
+514 SKEELQESAK

-531 MQGELV
+531 MQGQLV
-537 PMTEVN
+537 PMSEVS

-567 PANGVISTLFPTG
+567 PANGIISTLFPTG

-605 GKYYEIFVEQEQH
+605 GKYYEISAEQGQQ
-618 VNAGDVLVK
+618 VKAGDLLIK
-627 FDKAGVESENY
+627 FDKEGVESENY
-638 DTITPIVITNS
+638 DTITPVVITNS
-649 GDFKAIEVT
+649 AEFQTIDVT
-658 EDTQTTP
+658 EETQVTP

-672 IK
+672 VK

>member
-1 MGFFI
+1 
-6 WDYLIK
+6 
-12 GEEVEVMSK
+12 MSK

>member
-1 MGFFI
+1 
-6 WDYLIK
+6 
-12 GEEVEVMSK
+12 MSN
-21 DNYDDLARDIID
+21 NYDDLARDIID
-33 HVGGEENV
+33 HVGGEGNV
-41 AGLRHCVT
+41 DGLRHCIT
-49 RLRFNLTDENKAD
+49 RLRFNLKDENKAD

-67 NRDGIVTVMKSAGQ
+67 SREGIVTVMKSAGQ
-81 YQVVIGEQVGEVY
+81 YQVVIGEQVAEVY
-94 EAIVNQTNIG
+94 EAIINQTNIG
-104 GDASASEPSVGGNEN
+104 GSASSSEDSNEDNSN
-119 DDRNILDKF
+119 DNRNIADRF

-156 GTVGVDPESGLYQV
+156 GTVGVDAESGLYQV

-197 EFTALAIAVAFLHPE
+197 EFTALAIAVAFLHPD
-212 INELMSGDVMY
+212 INELMNGDVLY
-223 TLFSGTA
+223 TLFSGTP
-230 FESPIYSTFIGIPII
+230 FEAPIYSTFIGIPII
-245 MPPNGYYQ
+245 MPPNGYYS

-259 VSVWLGSVVERWVKN
+259 VSVWLGSVVEKWVKKV
-274 IIPGVVRSFLT
+274 IPSVVRSFLT

-296 SLIAIGPVA
+296 SLIVIGPIA
-305 NWASTLVGQFFL
+305 TWASTLVGQFFL
-317 VVQGFSP
+317 AVQGFSP
-324 LLFGALLA
+324 LIFGALLA

-341 GLHWGIVPIMFIL
+341 GLHWGVVPIMFIL
-354 LAEQGYETIGPV
+354 LAEQGYESIGPA

-377 VIALLIKSKAKK
+377 VIALLIKSKAKR
-389 VRDIALPGSI
+389 VRDIAVPGAI

-427 NAVGGAYIGVMNVV
+427 NAVGGAYIGAMSVV
-441 GYRAGGLGVF
+441 GYRTGGLGVF

-460 GNLDMNFWNVII
+460 GNIDMNFWNVII

-485 MMFPVPSLDSDGNE
+485 MVFPVPSIDGDGNE
-499 GQTESNKKDNDKGLV
+499 VSTENGNNANEGLV
-514 SNEELQESAK
+514 SKEELQESAR

-531 MQGELV
+531 IRGQLV
-537 PMTEVN
+537 PMSEVN

-552 GKGVAIKPEIGEVRA
+552 GKGVAIKPEAGEVRA

-591 EILIHIGLDTVELE
+591 EVLIHIGLDTVELE
-605 GKYYEIFVEQEQH
+605 GKYYEIHVEQKQH
-618 VNAGDVLVK
+618 VNAGDLLIK
-627 FDKAGVESENY
+627 FDKAGIEGENY
-638 DTITPIVITNS
+638 DTITPVVITNS
-649 GDFKAIEVT
+649 GDFKSIEIT
-658 EDTQTTP
+658 EESQVSP

-672 IK
+672 VR

>member
-1 MGFFI
+1 
-6 WDYLIK
+6 
-12 GEEVEVMSK
+12 
-21 DNYDDLARDIID
+21 
-33 HVGGEENV
+33 
-41 AGLRHCVT
+41 
-49 RLRFNLTDENKAD
+49 
-62 TDYLK
+62 
-67 NRDGIVTVMKSAGQ
+67 
-81 YQVVIGEQVGEVY
+81 
-94 EAIVNQTNIG
+94 
-104 GDASASEPSVGGNEN
+104 
-119 DDRNILDKF
+119 

-197 EFTALAIAVAFLHPE
+197 EFTALAITVAFLHPE
-212 INELMSGDVMY
+212 INNLMTGDVMY

-245 MPPNGYYQ
+245 MPPNGYYS

-259 VSVWLGSVVERWVKN
+259 VSVWLGSVVEKWVKN

-296 SLIAIGPVA
+296 SLIVIGPITT
-305 NWASTLVGQFFL
+305 WASTLVGEFFL
-317 VVQGFSP
+317 AVQGFIP

-354 LAEQGYETIGPV
+354 LAEQGYETIGPA

-377 VIALLIKSKAKK
+377 VIALLIKSNSKK
-389 VRDIALPGSI
+389 IRDVALPGAI
-399 SLIFGVSEPTI
+399 SLVFGVSEPTI

-427 NAVGGAYIGVMNVV
+427 NAVGGAYIGTMSVV
-441 GYRAGGLGVF
+441 GYRTGGLGVF
-451 SIFNTINPN
+451 SIFNSINPS
-460 GNLDMNFWNVII
+460 GDLDMNFWNIII
-472 GFALCTIV
+472 GFALCTVV
-480 GFVLQ
+480 GFALQ
-485 MMFPVPSLDSDGNE
+485 MAFPVPTQEDD
-499 GQTESNKKDNDKGLV
+499 ESKGSTTNTKNTDKGLA
-514 SNEELQESAK
+514 SKEELQESAK
-524 EDIIASP
+524 EVIVASP
-531 MQGELV
+531 IQGQLV
-537 PMTEVN
+537 RMTEVN

-552 GKGVAIKPEIGEVRA
+552 GKGVAVKPEVGEVRA
-567 PANGVISTLFPTG
+567 PSNGVISTLFPTG
-580 HAVGMTTDEGT
+580 HAVGMTTDEGV
-591 EILIHIGLDTVELE
+591 EVLIHIGLDTVELE
-605 GKYYEIFVEQEQH
+605 GKYYEVFVEQEQR
-618 VNAGDVLVK
+618 VNAGDLLVK
-627 FDKAGVESENY
+627 FDKGGVESENY

-649 GDFKAIEVT
+649 GDFQTIDIT
-658 EDTQTTP
+658 EDTQIEP

-672 IK
+672 IR

>member
-1 MGFFI
+1 
-6 WDYLIK
+6 
-12 GEEVEVMSK
+12 MSK
-21 DNYDDLARDIID
+21 DNYDELARDIID

-49 RLRFNLTDENKAD
+49 RLRFNLKDENKAD

-67 NRDGIVTVMKSAGQ
+67 NRDGVVTVMKSAGQ
-81 YQVVIGEQVGEVY
+81 YQVVIGEQVAEVY
-94 EAIVNQTNIG
+94 EAIVNQTSIG
-104 GDASASEPSVGGNEN
+104 GDTSASETSDGGNEN
-119 DDRNILDKF
+119 DNRNVLDKF

-156 GTVGVDPESGLYQV
+156 GTVGVDPESGVYQV

-212 INELMSGDVMY
+212 INNLMTGDVMY

-230 FESPIYSTFIGIPII
+230 FESPIYSTFLGIPII
-245 MPPNGYYQ
+245 MPPNGYYS

-259 VSVWLGSVVERWVKN
+259 VSVWLGSVVEKWIKN

-296 SLIAIGPVA
+296 SLIVIGPIA
-305 NWASTLVGQFFL
+305 NWASALVGQFFL

-354 LAEQGYETIGPV
+354 LAEQGYESIGPA

-389 VRDIALPGSI
+389 VRDIALPGAI
-399 SLIFGVSEPTI
+399 SLVFGVSEPTI

-427 NAVGGAYIGVMNVV
+427 NAVGGAYIGAMSVV
-441 GYRAGGLGVF
+441 GYRTGGLGVF
-451 SIFNTINPN
+451 SIFNTINPS
-460 GNLDMNFWNVII
+460 GSLDMNFWNVII
-472 GFALCTIV
+472 GFALCTVV

-485 MMFPVPSLDSDGNE
+485 MMFPVPSIDGNGNE
-499 GQTESNKKDNDKGLV
+499 GQSENIKSDEQGLA
-514 SNEELQESAK
+514 SKEELQESAK

-531 MQGELV
+531 MQGQLV
-537 PMTEVN
+537 PMSEVS

-567 PANGVISTLFPTG
+567 PANGIISTLFPTG

-605 GKYYEIFVEQEQH
+605 GKYYEISAEQGQQ
-618 VNAGDVLVK
+618 VKAGDLLIK
-627 FDKAGVESENY
+627 FDKDGVESENY

-649 GDFKAIEVT
+649 AEFQTIDVT
-658 EDTQTTP
+658 EETQVTP

-672 IK
+672 VK

>member
-1 MGFFI
+1 
-6 WDYLIK
+6 
-12 GEEVEVMSK
+12 MSK
-21 DNYDDLARDIID
+21 DNYDELARDIVD

-49 RLRFNLTDENKAD
+49 RLRFNLKDENKAD

-67 NRDGIVTVMKSAGQ
+67 NREGIVTVMKSAGQ
-81 YQVVIGEQVGEVY
+81 YQVVIGEQVAEVY
-94 EAIVNQTNIG
+94 EAIVNQTSIG
-104 GDASASEPSVGGNEN
+104 GDTAASESSDGEDEN
-119 DDRNILDKF
+119 DDRNVLDRF

-197 EFTALAIAVAFLHPE
+197 EFTALAITVAFLHPE
-212 INELMSGDVMY
+212 INNLMTGDVMY

-245 MPPNGYYQ
+245 MPPNGYYS

-259 VSVWLGSVVERWVKN
+259 VSVWLGSVVEKWVKN

-296 SLIAIGPVA
+296 SLIVIGPITT
-305 NWASTLVGQFFL
+305 WASTLVGEFFL
-317 VVQGFSP
+317 AVQGFSP

-354 LAEQGYETIGPV
+354 LAEQGYETIGPA

-377 VIALLIKSKAKK
+377 VIALLIKSNSKK
-389 VRDIALPGSI
+389 IRDVALPGAI
-399 SLIFGVSEPTI
+399 SLVFGVSEPTI

-427 NAVGGAYIGVMNVV
+427 NAVGGAYIGTMSVV
-441 GYRAGGLGVF
+441 GYRTGGLGVF
-451 SIFNTINPN
+451 SIFNSINPS
-460 GNLDMNFWNVII
+460 GDLDMNFWNIII
-472 GFALCTIV
+472 GFALCTVV
-480 GFVLQ
+480 GFALQ
-485 MMFPVPSLDSDGNE
+485 MAFPVPTQEDD
-499 GQTESNKKDNDKGLV
+499 ESKGSTTNTKNTDKGLA
-514 SNEELQESAK
+514 SKEELQESAK
-524 EDIIASP
+524 EVIVASP
-531 MQGELV
+531 IQGQLV
-537 PMTEVN
+537 RMTEVN

-552 GKGVAIKPEIGEVRA
+552 GKGVAVKPEVGEVRA
-567 PANGVISTLFPTG
+567 PSNGVISTLFPTG
-580 HAVGMTTDEGT
+580 HAVGMTTDEGV
-591 EILIHIGLDTVELE
+591 EVLIHIGLDTVELE
-605 GKYYEIFVEQEQH
+605 GKYYEVFVEQEQR
-618 VNAGDVLVK
+618 VNAGDLLVK
-627 FDKAGVESENY
+627 FDKGGVESENY

-649 GDFKAIEVT
+649 GDFQTIDIT
-658 EDTQTTP
+658 EDTQIEP

-672 IK
+672 IR